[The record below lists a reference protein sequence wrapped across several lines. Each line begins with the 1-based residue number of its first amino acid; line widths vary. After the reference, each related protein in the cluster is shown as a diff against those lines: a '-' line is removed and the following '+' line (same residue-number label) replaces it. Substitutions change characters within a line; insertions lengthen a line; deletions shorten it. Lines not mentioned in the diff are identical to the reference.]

1 MKRTQFL
8 CWWGSSSAM
17 LQWYLRIGRESFLLE
32 LVAPHGGSVGSSMV
46 EKVDKH
52 ILIYGNV
59 ISVNTEI
66 STSCYGTTENSQPT
80 EEIRKICGRN

>member
-1 MKRTQFL
+1 
-8 CWWGSSSAM
+8 M

-66 STSCYGTTENSQPT
+66 STSCYGTRENSQPT
-80 EEIRKICGRN
+80 EEIRKIYGRN